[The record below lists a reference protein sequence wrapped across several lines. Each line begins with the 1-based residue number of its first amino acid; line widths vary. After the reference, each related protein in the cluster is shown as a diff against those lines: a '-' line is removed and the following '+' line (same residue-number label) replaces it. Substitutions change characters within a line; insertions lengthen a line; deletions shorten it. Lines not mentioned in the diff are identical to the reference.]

1 MFQLVSNVIKFINK
15 YKIYLF
21 SKEYQIY
28 YSIEFNNSIYILI
41 CIVYKM
47 FYMDLD
53 FIILVKSVY
62 RNVLLQKKMYL
73 FCIKDIKIIMDLDK
87 LI

>member
-28 YSIEFNNSIYILI
+28 YSIEFYNSIYILI

-73 FCIKDIKIIMDLDK
+73 FCI
-87 LI
+87 